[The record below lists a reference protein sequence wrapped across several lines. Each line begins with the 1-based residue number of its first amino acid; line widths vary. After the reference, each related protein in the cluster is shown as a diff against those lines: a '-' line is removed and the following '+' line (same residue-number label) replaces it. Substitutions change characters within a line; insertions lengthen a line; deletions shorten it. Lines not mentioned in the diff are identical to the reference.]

1 MKRTKIK
8 KVVYSMKVNRRYL
21 PKTPPRHEFTKFTS
35 QLLAVSRLK
44 NELLPHSIDFEVVLR
59 DLMIEVS
66 ADGKP
71 PLYLG
76 CMYTDD
82 RSMDKIFAESLA
94 DDIREHL
101 TAISK
106 C

>member
-1 MKRTKIK
+1 
-8 KVVYSMKVNRRYL
+8 MKVNRRYL

-66 ADGKP
+66 ADGK
-71 PLYLG
+71 
-76 CMYTDD
+76 
-82 RSMDKIFAESLA
+82 I
-94 DDIREHL
+94 
-101 TAISK
+101 TAWRDYFDMQAYMSQAQG
-106 C
+106 